1 MRLLI
6 YSAIIVR
13 IVSQVVVSFIP
24 NDSIAWYPYAI
35 GVGYFELVSIY
46 VFTKVLSSKDLMLNF
61 ALGLCLFDLFKF
73 LFLSPFT
80 DSAFEYINILMG
92 FIFILVRYIYDNH
105 KKDND
110 VIKGRAKKL

>member
-1 MRLLI
+1 MKLLI

-13 IVSQVVVSFIP
+13 VISQLLVSFIS
-24 NDSIAWYPYAI
+24 NDSMAWLPYAI

-46 VFTKVLSSKDLMLNF
+46 VFTKVLSKKDLVLNF
-61 ALGLCLFDLFKF
+61 ALGLCLFDLFKYF
-73 LFLSPFT
+73 FLSPFT

-92 FIFILVRYIYDNH
+92 FIFILGRYIYDNH
-105 KKDND
+105 KKEDN

>member
-61 ALGLCLFDLFKF
+61 ALGLCLFDLFKHIF
-73 LFLSPFT
+73 LNPFT
-80 DSAFEYINILMG
+80 ESNFEYINLLVG
-92 FIFILVRYIYDNH
+92 VLFILGRYIYDNH
-105 KKDND
+105 KKDDD